1 MIIGSDFGES
11 RLNQFNNNKERL
23 LVSYGAHTFSTVNFS
38 FLSFYLKEHCIDMVV
53 TRSSG
58 GMHFFNSKASSDK

>member
-1 MIIGSDFGES
+1 MIQLLFKYHPKVMIIGSDFGES

-38 FLSFYLKEHCIDMVV
+38 FFY
-53 TRSSG
+53 
-58 GMHFFNSKASSDK
+58 HFT